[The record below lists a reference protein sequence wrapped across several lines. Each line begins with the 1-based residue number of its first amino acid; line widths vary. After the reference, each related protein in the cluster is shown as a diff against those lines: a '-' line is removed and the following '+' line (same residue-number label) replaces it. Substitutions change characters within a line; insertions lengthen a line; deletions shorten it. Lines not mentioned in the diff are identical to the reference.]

1 MNADTTLHRS
11 AFRAMGSDNEL
22 LLAGGDHP
30 DVVAQAAID
39 DVLRIE
45 RKYSRFR
52 DDSVT
57 TAINRSGGGAA
68 VAIDGE
74 TAALLGYAHTCFE
87 QSGGRFD
94 LTAGVLRTAWDFAR
108 RPPVRPD
115 VATLRAAL
123 ARVGWSSI
131 EWNARAIRLPRRDM
145 EIDFGGIGKEY
156 AADRVA
162 TIAQQG
168 GAQHGCVNL
177 GGDVRAWGGRP
188 DGAAWR
194 VGVRHPRAPAAAV
207 AGVDLHDGAVATSG
221 DYARYVDIDGRRY
234 CHIIDAVT
242 GEPVTAWRS
251 ITVVAPLAIVAG
263 SYATIAML
271 MQRDAVPFLD
281 RAALQWLGVDA
292 DGELHGTLHERGAEK
307 STESLPLP
315 RKGKRD

>member
-1 MNADTTLHRS
+1 MPADTMLHRS

-45 RKYSRFR
+45 RKYSRYR

-57 TAINRSGGGAA
+57 TAINRSAGGAA

-74 TAALLGYAHTCFE
+74 TAALLAYADTCFE
-87 QSGGRFD
+87 QSRGRFD
-94 LTAGVLRTAWDFAR
+94 VTAGALRTAWDFAR
-108 RPPVRPD
+108 RPPARPD
-115 VATLRAAL
+115 AAVLQAAL
-123 ARVGWSSI
+123 ARIGWSGV
-131 EWNARAIRLPRRDM
+131 EWNARSIRLPRRGM

-162 TIAQQG
+162 TIAREG
-168 GAQHGCVNL
+168 GARHGCVNL

-188 DGAAWR
+188 ESGPWR
-194 VGVRHPRAPAAAV
+194 VGIRHPRAPGAAV

-221 DYARYVDIDGRRY
+221 DYERYVDIDGRRY
-234 CHIIDAVT
+234 CHIIDART

-251 ITVVAPLAIVAG
+251 VTVVAPLAIVAG

-271 MQRDAVPFLD
+271 MQRDAPTFLD
-281 RAALQWLGVDA
+281 RAALQWLGIDT
-292 DGELHGTLHERGAEK
+292 DGVLHGTLRGREAMDIAGPR
-307 STESLPLP
+307 PLP
-315 RKGKRD
+315 